1 MMNPSPT
8 PNAKNAC
15 ANILVVDDD
24 PDLLRLMQIR
34 LSAAGHEV
42 ITAESAERA
51 LAQLTMIR
59 PHLVVT
65 DLRMGGMDGMSL
77 FEAIGAK
84 RPTLPVIVLTAH
96 GTIPDAVN
104 AVKRGVFGYLTK
116 PFDAKTLLAE
126 IERALMI
133 AGTKPESAEADGLWR
148 SDIITRNQTMEDLL
162 AKAQLVAKNDASVF
176 IYGESGTGKEL
187 LARAIHH
194 ASPRHYQPFVAINC
208 GAIPEHLLESELFG
222 YIKGAY
228 TGAVRDHQGLFLS
241 ANHGTLFLDEIGD
254 MPVPL
259 QVKLLR
265 TLQEHEVRPVG
276 STEHH
281 DIDVRIISASHR
293 NVEAEMAAGNFRE
306 DLYYRLNVVTLSLPP
321 LAERRDDIPLLA
333 NYFLNELTRKYG
345 TAVSGYAPDAVE
357 MLVAAAWPGNVR
369 QLHNVVEQLVA
380 LATAS
385 IIPASLVQQAIQH
398 QQGFYTSFEEARREF
413 ERDYLARVLK
423 ITEGNVAQASR
434 LAKRNRTEFY
444 KLLQRHQLESS
455 MFRPAR
461 Q

>member
-1 MMNPSPT
+1 MNPMPAVPSQSACT
-8 PNAKNAC
+8 P
-15 ANILVVDDD
+15 ILVVDDD

-34 LSAAGHEV
+34 LSAAGYDV
-42 ITAESAERA
+42 ITAGSAERA
-51 LAQLTMIR
+51 LTQLAAIR

-65 DLRMGGMDGMSL
+65 DLRMDGMDGMAL

-84 RPTLPVIVLTAH
+84 HPTLPVIVLTAH
-96 GTIPDAVN
+96 GTIPDAVD

-126 IERALMI
+126 IERALLVSGMQP
-133 AGTKPESAEADGLWR
+133 AANAAADRLWR
-148 SDIITRNQTMEDLL
+148 SDIITRNQAMEDVL

-187 LARAIHH
+187 LARAMHR
-194 ASPRHYQPFVAINC
+194 ASPRHEQPFVGINC
-208 GAIPEHLLESELFG
+208 GAIPEQLLESELFG
-222 YIKGAY
+222 YVKGAF
-228 TGAVRDHQGLFLS
+228 TGATRDHQGLFLS
-241 ANHGTLFLDEIGD
+241 AHHGTLFLDEIGD

-281 DIDVRIISASHR
+281 AIDVRIISASHR
-293 NVEAEMAAGNFRE
+293 NIEAEMAAGNFRE

-333 NYFLNELTRKYG
+333 NYFLNELATKYG
-345 TAVSGYAPDAVE
+345 KTISGYAPDAMEV
-357 MLVAAAWPGNVR
+357 LIAAAWPGNVR
-369 QLHNVVEQLVA
+369 QLHNVVEQAVA
-380 LATAS
+380 LAMTPK
-385 IIPASLVQQAIQH
+385 IPASLVQQAIRH
-398 QQGFYTSFEEARREF
+398 QQGQYLSFEEARREF
-413 ERDYLARVLK
+413 ERDYLAQVLK